1 MMLTKFKVNNE
12 KKRRT
17 SSEVALV
24 IFFLLTSNQVNIFAS
39 TVVAT
44 VEDIFVSFVMT
55 QYENN
60 YGFVLSSK
68 FLPVTSK
75 NYSKLSKSHRNGLK
89 CYLPYKTVFAIK

>member
-1 MMLTKFKVNNE
+1 M
-12 KKRRT
+12 KKRENIKRGC
-17 SSEVALV
+17 SSD
-24 IFFLLTSNQVNIFAS
+24 FFLLTSNQVNIFAS

-68 FLPVTSK
+68 FSPVTSK
-75 NYSKLSKSHRNGLK
+75 NYSKFSKSHRNGLK